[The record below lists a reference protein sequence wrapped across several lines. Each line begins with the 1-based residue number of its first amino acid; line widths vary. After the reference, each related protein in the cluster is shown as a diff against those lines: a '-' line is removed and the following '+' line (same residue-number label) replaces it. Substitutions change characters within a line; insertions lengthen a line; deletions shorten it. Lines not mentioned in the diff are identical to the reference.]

1 MKLKKILFLFA
12 SIAVVLFSSCKS
24 ETEVNGIS
32 LDEASLSVAVNDT
45 ANLVA
50 TILPKGA
57 DGTITWTSS
66 NPAVA
71 TVNNGEVI
79 GISIGTANVVA
90 SVGTFTATCVVT
102 VTKEVLDF
110 SASLKGSEY
119 YPIIMDGVTA
129 TALGSK
135 IKADFRPDE
144 LTKFLYIW
152 DNTFTAGT
160 PAGPNFYGEVEPWAS
175 LVVGTVGWSG
185 AGFMVKDLAL
195 LDKLA
200 PITANPANYYL
211 HIGIRSKTNAV
222 YVIIMEGQS
231 NVKFAI
237 GATAF
242 NDNGTLIQPLTNF
255 ERDGEWQQI
264 EIPMSTLKTNGL
276 LYSTGMG
283 EKNIMSMLAG
293 GVAGTTLELDA
304 VFIYKK

>member
-57 DGTITWTSS
+57 DGTIIWTSS

-79 GISIGTANVVA
+79 GISIGSANVVA

-119 YPIIMDGVTA
+119 YPIVLDGITA
-129 TALGSK
+129 TTLGAK

-152 DNTFTAGT
+152 ENTFTAGT
-160 PAGPNFYGEVEPWAS
+160 TAGPNFYGEVEAWTS
-175 LVVGTVGWSG
+175 LVVSTVGWSG
-185 AGFMVKDLAL
+185 AGFNVKDGAL

-200 PITANPANYYL
+200 PITANPENYFL

-222 YVIIMEGQS
+222 YVITMEGQS

-242 NDNGTLIQPLTNF
+242 NDNGTLTQPLTNF
-255 ERDGEWQQI
+255 ERNGEWQEI

-283 EKNIMSMLAG
+283 EKNIISMLAG

>member
-79 GISIGTANVVA
+79 GISIGSANVVA

-119 YPIIMDGVTA
+119 YPIVLDGITA
-129 TALGSK
+129 TTLGAK

-152 DNTFTAGT
+152 ENTFTAGT
-160 PAGPNFYGEVEPWAS
+160 TAGPNFYGEVEAWTS
-175 LVVGTVGWSG
+175 LVVSTVGWSG
-185 AGFMVKDLAL
+185 AGFNVKDGAL

-200 PITANPANYYL
+200 PITANPENYFL

-222 YVIIMEGQS
+222 YVITMEGQS

-242 NDNGTLIQPLTNF
+242 NDNGTLTQPLTNF
-255 ERDGEWQQI
+255 ERNGEWQEI

-283 EKNIMSMLAG
+283 EKNIISMLAG